1 MRRRK
6 FISLL
11 GATTIGRPLV
21 ARAQQASLPV
31 VGFLNSASARGYAS
45 MAAAFKQGLKESGY
59 ADGQNVT
66 IEYRWA
72 DDNNERLPAFAA
84 DLASRRVDVI
94 FANSPSIAAALA
106 ATKTIPIIFNSGDDP
121 VRLGFVASLNRPGG
135 NATGVTIFS
144 NELAAKRLDL
154 LREIVPHSKSIAVL
168 INLDFGPSARFRA
181 DVEAAA
187 RALGL
192 AAPTLQASNPGE
204 IETAFNNLAQT
215 RPDALLVGPGPFLD
229 SHRDLLVFLAAKI
242 SIPAGYET
250 RASALAGGLVSYG
263 ADVGDAYRQAGVYAG
278 RILKGEKPADLPV
291 LQATKLELVINL
303 KTAKALGLDLPA
315 KILAVADEV
324 VE

>member
-11 GATTIGRPLV
+11 GGTTIGWPLV

>member
-6 FISLL
+6 FITLIG
-11 GATTIGRPLV
+11 GAAAWPLA
-21 ARAQQASLPV
+21 ARAQQSTMPV
-31 VGFLNSASARGYAS
+31 VGFLNSASAQGYAS
-45 MAAAFKQGLKESGY
+45 MAASFKQGLKEAGY
-59 ADGQNVT
+59 AEGQNVS

-72 DDNNERLPAFAA
+72 DNNNERLPALAA
-84 DLASRRVDVI
+84 DLAKRRVDVI
-94 FANSPSIAAALA
+94 FANSPSIPAALGV
-106 ATKTIPIIFNSGDDP
+106 TKTIPIVFNSGDDP

-154 LREIVPHSKSIAVL
+154 LRELVPHSKSIAVL
-168 INLDFGPSARFRA
+168 INSDFGPSARFRA
-181 DVEAAA
+181 DVEAVAH
-187 RALGL
+187 ALGL
-192 AAPTLQASNPGE
+192 VVPILQASKPNE
-204 IETAFNNLAQT
+204 IESAFKNLAQT

-229 SHRDLLVFLAAKI
+229 SHRDLLVARAAEI
-242 SIPAGYET
+242 AIPAAYET

-291 LQATKLELVINL
+291 VQATKLVLVINL

>member
-6 FISLL
+6 FITLIA
-11 GATTIGRPLV
+11 GAAVWPL
-21 ARAQQASLPV
+21 AAPAQESTMAA
-31 VGFLNSASARGYAS
+31 VGFLNSASADGYAS
-45 MAAAFKQGLKESGY
+45 MAAAFRRGLKEAGY
-59 ADGQNVT
+59 AEGQNVT

-72 DDNNERLPAFAA
+72 DNQYERLAALAA
-84 DLASRRVDVI
+84 DLVNHRVKLI
-94 FANSPSIAAALA
+94 FANSPSIPAALA
-106 ATKTIPIIFNSGDDP
+106 ATKTIPIVFNSGDDP

-135 NATGVTIFS
+135 NATGVAIFS
-144 NELAAKRLDL
+144 GELAAKRLEL
-154 LREIVPHSKSIAVL
+154 LRELIPGSKTIAVL
-168 INLDFGPSARFRA
+168 INVDFGPSARFRV

-187 RALGL
+187 RVLGV
-192 AAPTLQASNPGE
+192 ATPILQASNLGD
-204 IETAFNNLAQT
+204 IETAFDSLAQT

-229 SHRDLLVFLAAKI
+229 SHRDLLIARAAKAA
-242 SIPAGYET
+242 IPAAYET

-278 RILKGEKPADLPV
+278 RVLKGEKPADLPV
-291 LQATKLELVINL
+291 VRVTKIELVINL